1 MERHGRCEC
10 RGEEQMRRLAWTVTC
25 LVTLLDLSGSTGA
38 AGVYPLTL
46 TAKAQATQGET
57 TITSTIKIYVDRL
70 MEPSR
75 RTRVLDG
82 LKYNGYQG
90 FMNALR
96 PLPPIGRLESQRGR
110 VDLRYAWETQV
121 ENGRRLV
128 LVADKPLFFLAADT
142 AKPRAGYELT
152 VVDLV
157 LDEHNAGKGSMAG
170 AARVKPAPDS
180 GIVLEDFASA
190 LVTLTVEPAP

>member
-1 MERHGRCEC
+1 
-10 RGEEQMRRLAWTVTC
+10 MRRLAWTITC
-25 LVTLLDLSGSTGA
+25 LVAVLWLSGRMGA
-38 AGVYPLTL
+38 AAGYPLSL
-46 TAKAQATQGET
+46 TAKAQAAQGQT
-57 TITSTIKIYVDRL
+57 TITSTISIYVDRL

-96 PLPPIGRLESQRGR
+96 PLPAIGRVESQRGR
-110 VDLRYAWETQV
+110 VDLRYAWETKV

-152 VVDLV
+152 VIDLV
-157 LDEHNAGKGSMAG
+157 LDDHNAGKGSMAG

-180 GIVLEDFASA
+180 GIVLEDFATA
-190 LVTLTVEPAP
+190 LVTLTVEPAQ